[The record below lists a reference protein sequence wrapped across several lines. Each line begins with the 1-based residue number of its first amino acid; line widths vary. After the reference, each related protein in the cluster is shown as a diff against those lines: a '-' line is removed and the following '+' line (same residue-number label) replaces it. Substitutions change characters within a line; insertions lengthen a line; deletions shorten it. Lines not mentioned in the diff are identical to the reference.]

1 MARKRQ
7 PKNILEQ
14 LADALFKKKNPLYW
28 LLGAVLLVAS
38 AYFSQFDL
46 DILNKKQPELSIEGL
61 SFNQAKTRLTA
72 IYKAYPTQ
80 KEFYCGCDFSWKG
93 KRGEVDLAGCGYEI
107 RKNAERAR
115 RIEWEHVMPA
125 YAFGNQLQC
134 WQKGGRD
141 NCKTQPDYSHFFT
154 VMEGDMHNLQP
165 AIGEI
170 NGDRSNF
177 RFSEFTKRF
186 HQYGQC
192 QFATDFKNRQVQPR
206 NEVKGVI
213 ARTYLYMI
221 GRYEL
226 SISDREQHLMNTW
239 NKKFPPKKWECE
251 RNEMIRDIQGNDN
264 QYITSQCDTFFI

>member
-1 MARKRQ
+1 MAHKRAL
-7 PKNILEQ
+7 KKAIEQ
-14 LADALFKKKNPLYW
+14 FTNQLFKKKNPLYW
-28 LLGAVLLVAS
+28 LMGAVILIVS
-38 AYFSQFDL
+38 AYFLQFDL
-46 DILNKKQPELSIEGL
+46 DILRQNRPELQVKGQ
-61 SFNQAKTRLTA
+61 SFNQAKARLTE

-93 KRGEVDLAGCGYEI
+93 KRGEVDLASCGYQV
-107 RKNAERAR
+107 RKNTERAN

-134 WQKGGRD
+134 WQKGGRE
-141 NCKTQPDYSHFFT
+141 NCKKAPDYSEFFN

-177 RFSEFTKRF
+177 RFNEFTKRF
-186 HQYGQC
+186 NQYGQC

-221 GRYEL
+221 GRYQL
-226 SISDREQHLMNTW
+226 SISSREKALMKRW
-239 NKKFPPKKWECE
+239 DDKFPPQKWECE
-251 RNEMIRDIQGNDN
+251 RNEIIREIQGNDN
-264 QYITSQCDTFFI
+264 QYITSKCDTFLI